1 MDPTKYEYQSDFARR
16 YVAQGRAEG
25 LATGEAEGLAKGE
38 AKGLAEGRAEGRAEG
53 EAHGR
58 LEGEANLVL
67 KLLKARFGPVSG
79 EVQARVRAASI
90 DDLEHIA
97 ERILTAKS
105 LDESLG

>member
-25 LATGEAEGLAKGE
+25 LATGEA
-38 AKGLAEGRAEGRAEG
+38 KGLAEGRAEG

-58 LEGEANLVL
+58 VEGEANLVL